1 MEGEHMELPQPRLKG
16 DLSLEETLSRRR
28 STREYASEPVT
39 VEELSQVLWAGQG
52 ITGDSGFRAAP
63 SGGATYP
70 LETYVLAGDVV
81 DLAPGLYRY
90 DSSSHSLTLVK
101 DGDLRAEMA
110 EAALGQ
116 PCVRGAAAI
125 IVLSAIYERTTERYG
140 DRGKMYVHMDV
151 GHAAENMLLQATS
164 LGLGS
169 VPVGAFRTRTVATL
183 LGLADTE
190 FPMYLLPIG
199 RI

>member
-1 MEGEHMELPQPRLKG
+1 MELPQPRRSG
-16 DLSLEETLSRRR
+16 NLSLEEVLLRRR
-28 STREYASEPVT
+28 SVRDYVPGSLTL
-39 VEELSQVLWAGQG
+39 EEVSQILWAGQG
-52 ITGDSGFRAAP
+52 ITGDKGFRAAP

-70 LETYVLAGDVV
+70 LETYVVSGDVV

-90 DSSSHSLTLVK
+90 DPVSHSLTIVNN
-101 DGDLRAEMA
+101 GDLRAELA

-116 PCVRGAAAI
+116 PCVRGAAAVI
-125 IVLSAIYERTTERYG
+125 ILSAIYERTTDRYG

-169 VPVGAFRTRTVATL
+169 VPVGAFRTRTIGSM
-183 LGLADTE
+183 LGFPETE
-190 FPMYLLPIG
+190 LPMYLLPLG

>member
-1 MEGEHMELPQPRLKG
+1 
-16 DLSLEETLSRRR
+16 
-28 STREYASEPVT
+28 
-39 VEELSQVLWAGQG
+39 
-52 ITGDSGFRAAP
+52 
-63 SGGATYP
+63 
-70 LETYVLAGDVV
+70 
-81 DLAPGLYRY
+81 
-90 DSSSHSLTLVK
+90 
-101 DGDLRAEMA
+101 MA

>member
-1 MEGEHMELPQPRLKG
+1 MKEDYMELPQPRREG
-16 DLSLEETLSRRR
+16 HLSLEETLNRRR
-28 STREYASEPVT
+28 STREYAPGPLT
-39 VEELSQVLWAGQG
+39 IEEISQILWAGQG
-52 ITGDSGFRAAP
+52 ITGEKNFRSAP
-63 SGGATYP
+63 SAGATYP

-81 DLAPGLYRY
+81 ALAPGLYRY
-90 DSSSHSLTLVK
+90 DPASHSLTFEK
-101 DGDLRAEMA
+101 DGDLRAEVA

-116 PCVRGAAAI
+116 PCVRGAAAL

-151 GHAAENMLLQATS
+151 GHAAENMLLQATA

-169 VPVGAFRTRTVATL
+169 VPVGAFRTRTVASI
-183 LGLADTE
+183 LGFPEAEL
-190 FPMYLLPIG
+190 PMYLLPIG

>member
-1 MEGEHMELPQPRLKG
+1 MELPQPRRSG
-16 DLSLEETLSRRR
+16 NMSLEEVLLRRR
-28 STREYASEPVT
+28 SVRDYVAGSLTL
-39 VEELSQVLWAGQG
+39 EEISQILWAGQG
-52 ITGDSGFRAAP
+52 VTGDKGFRAAP

-70 LETYVLAGDVV
+70 LETYVVSGDVV
-81 DLAPGLYRY
+81 DVAPGLYRY
-90 DSSSHSLTLVK
+90 DPGSHSLTTVK
-101 DGDLRAEMA
+101 NGDLRADLA

-116 PCVRGAAAI
+116 PCVRGAAAV
-125 IVLSAIYERTTERYG
+125 IVLSAIYERTTDRYG

-169 VPVGAFRTRTVATL
+169 VPVGAFRTRTIGSM
-183 LGLADTE
+183 LGFPETE
-190 FPMYLLPIG
+190 LPMYLLPLG